1 MTPKVITPRFLLG
14 LLKNL
19 VVVIV
24 VVVVVVVVERRS
36 NVRIFSEKNERK
48 TEVSSEHGSH
58 STGTS
63 FGTQQSNVWDP
74 QHGIKGGKKDAS
86 EKDLQAIV

>member
-1 MTPKVITPRFLLG
+1 MK
-14 LLKNL
+14 
-19 VVVIV
+19 
-24 VVVVVVVVERRS
+24 E
-36 NVRIFSEKNERK
+36 K

-74 QHGIKGGKKDAS
+74 QHGFKGGKKDAS